1 MFNKIKIPKPKR
13 GLPARLIAENINQI
27 FINYNI
33 WKTKH
38 RESIIIDK
46 DLKDNINNM
55 TFNVD
60 IARFKSE
67 GDFIQLIWFRYDHIL
82 PNKNNFSKLIQLANW
97 NARGFQLF
105 KDLKPM
111 QLTYYFPVIGSEYS
125 VLYNTEN
132 KYEIVASLISNN
144 ELHIKP
150 SETCDICDKCPMT
163 WMGYND

>member
-1 MFNKIKIPKPKR
+1 M
-13 GLPARLIAENINQI
+13 PARLIAENINQI